1 MKRIATITKLK
12 PGVAEE
18 YRRVHD
24 GIWPE
29 VVEAAHEAN
38 MRNFTIFRCGDY
50 LFSCYEYLGD
60 DFEADM
66 ARKAAKPVSPKWQE
80 TTGAFMEPV
89 DGEDMKIAL
98 EEFWHHD
105 F

>member
-50 LFSCYEYLGD
+50 LFSCYEYSGD

-66 ARKAAKPVSPKWQE
+66 AAQGGQARQPQVQE
-80 TTGAFMEPV
+80 TTAPLWSRSTGR
-89 DGEDMKIAL
+89 K
-98 EEFWHHD
+98 
-105 F
+105 